1 MSDRE
6 NGSGR
11 IYVTG
16 GDNDVRDR
24 THAGGGHSHP
34 NAHAPS
40 RTAPSAASG
49 TAALFG
55 ERWQNLLLLFAVIL
69 FGILLITFI
78 SVFVMSAGGR
88 AAYDAGDNAFSGGVA
103 DTENRSPLPT
113 ETTAPPL
120 SAEAVQTSADTSA
133 PAAAA
138 PLTISGINSKYA
150 ALTDAEDGHL
160 IAALRA
166 DERLYPASLTKLMTL
181 IVAREMTEDLNAT
194 VTFTRGMLYSL
205 ETDAMKVG
213 YTVGER
219 ASALD
224 LMYGAMLRSG
234 CDATVGLAY
243 LCADSEDAFAELM
256 TARAISMGLKKTHF
270 ANSSGLYDPAN
281 YSTARELAEIMR
293 TALGDEL
300 MREIIF
306 AESYKTAGDES
317 DPSTSRRLRDRLALN
332 MEDYASAWGAVTLEG
347 FTMLGGKTGYIDE
360 SGSCL
365 AAYAEDENGHGY
377 IIVTCGAHNM
387 HEVLEDHYNILMRY
401 AN

>member
-1 MSDRE
+1 MR
-6 NGSGR
+6 
-11 IYVTG
+11 
-16 GDNDVRDR
+16 
-24 THAGGGHSHP
+24 A
-34 NAHAPS
+34 APS
-40 RTAPSAASG
+40 NSSG

-78 SVFVMSAGGR
+78 SVFVMSAGGKSV
-88 AAYDAGDNAFSGGVA
+88 YNDDIQSESSGVVGG
-103 DTENRSPLPT
+103 E
-113 ETTAPPL
+113 
-120 SAEAVQTSADTSA
+120 TSA
-133 PAAAA
+133 PPETTTVASNTETEQTTAASTTSIAA
-138 PLTISGINSKYA
+138 TVTIDGINSKYA
-150 ALTDAEDGHL
+150 ALADAEDGHL

-181 IVAREMTEDLNAT
+181 IVARERIADLDST

-205 ETDAMKVG
+205 EADAMKVG
-213 YTVGER
+213 YAIGES

-293 TALGDEL
+293 TALADDL

-306 AESYKTAGDES
+306 TESYKTAGDGS
-317 DPSTSRRLRDRLALN
+317 DPATVRRLRDRLAIN
-332 MEDYASAWGAVTLEG
+332 MEDYAESWGAVTLNG
-347 FTMLGGKTGYIDE
+347 FRMLGGKTGYIDE

-365 AAYAEDENGHGY
+365 AAYAEDDNGHGY

>member
-1 MSDRE
+1 MSEHE

-16 GDNDVRDR
+16 GSQDR
-24 THAGGGHSHP
+24 RTP
-34 NAHAPS
+34 AHTAERSSERAPS
-40 RTAPSAASG
+40 HDRPASPARPAGG

-88 AAYDAGDNAFSGGVA
+88 RAVPPEEDTTSPILGAVPQTDPPAAA
-103 DTENRSPLPT
+103 
-113 ETTAPPL
+113 TTAAPVTTAAPPL
-120 SAEAVQTSADTSA
+120 TAVTA
-133 PAAAA
+133 PAAETV
-138 PLTISGINSKYA
+138 TIGGIHSKYA
-150 ALTDAEDGHL
+150 ALMDAEDGRL
-160 IAALRA
+160 IAALHA

-181 IVAREMTEDLNAT
+181 IVARERIADLSST

-205 ETDAMKVG
+205 EADAMKVG

-224 LMYGAMLRSG
+224 LMYGAMLHSG

-243 LCADSEDAFAELM
+243 LCAEDEAAFAELM
-256 TARAISMGLKKTHF
+256 TARAVSMGLTKTHF
-270 ANSSGLYDPAN
+270 ANSSGLFDPSN

-293 TALGDEL
+293 TALSDDL

-306 AESYKTAGDES
+306 AESYKTAGDGS
-317 DPSTSRRLRDRLALN
+317 DPATSRRLRDRLALN
-332 MEDYASAWGAVTLEG
+332 MEDYAAAWGAVSLEG
-347 FTMLGGKTGYIDE
+347 FSMLGGKTGYIDE

-365 AAYAEDENGHGY
+365 AAYAEDKNGHGY